1 MAKKEKPEIYV
12 QRVGN
17 RLVPEFAMDEE
28 AIMRFPSGQRIRVD
42 LRTGRS
48 PSRLRLY
55 WQILD
60 KLVDATG
67 CSPNSDALHDAIKLE
82 LGFGTPVRMPSGL
95 TILVPRSVAFERMK
109 EEDFIPYFNRAIE
122 WIATNYG
129 VTPEQLMNGGA
140 TYDKDTPDE

>member
-1 MAKKEKPEIYV
+1 MATKEKPEIYV

-17 RLVPEFAMDEE
+17 RLVPEFAMDEA
-28 AIMRFPSGQRIRVD
+28 AIMRFPAGQRIKVD

-55 WQILD
+55 WQILG

-67 CSPNSDALHDAIKLE
+67 CSPSSEALHEAIKLE
-82 LGFGTPVRMPSGL
+82 LGHGTPVRLANGM
-95 TILVPRSVAFERMK
+95 TILVPGSIAFDKMA
-109 EEDFIPYFNRAIE
+109 EEEFMQYLNRAIE

-129 VTPEQLMNGGA
+129 VTPEQLMNG
-140 TYDKDTPDE
+140 E